1 MEKVVDGLNSRLGQM
16 EERQNVEFIV
26 QLKQREMELKQNK
39 TKQTQRSQDYWKN
52 IYIYYSTPKSR
63 KGLERHGSLEE
74 IYPSSAKREG
84 AIHENST
91 SWDNNPQ
98 E

>member
-39 TKQTQRSQDYWKN
+39 TKQTQRSQDY
-52 IYIYYSTPKSR
+52 
-63 KGLERHGSLEE
+63 
-74 IYPSSAKREG
+74 
-84 AIHENST
+84 
-91 SWDNNPQ
+91 
-98 E
+98 